1 MTTSDRSPTR
11 PHRLGGRAMTVLA
24 ILLAALCWTGA
35 QAPPAARGAAVPEQ
49 SSNVHL
55 FYYPW
60 YGNPQVSGG
69 WRHWEQGGHTPPDDI
84 GADLYPT
91 LGAYDSADHAGAVT
105 RHMQWIKQAGV
116 GVIVY
121 SWWGVGGPED
131 RIAQGVLD
139 AAARHGIKV
148 AWHLEPYGG
157 RTAASTV
164 ADIRYINDRYGS
176 HPAFYRSAEH
186 GGRAAFYVFES
197 LRITD
202 WSALDQVTANNIVL
216 AQTTDTSKI
225 AHFSGMYTYDGIAGT
240 TAPGW
245 ADASAYARRNNL
257 IWAPSVAPG
266 YIDDRA
272 VPGNTTPTLGRANG
286 ATYDLEWSNALD
298 PAKGGLPTWV
308 SVTSFNEWHEGS
320 SIEPAD
326 STPPA
331 GFGYQTYEGAYGR
344 TGAAAETA
352 YLDRTKY
359 WATEF
364 ETRRA
369 GGQGD
374 TRPPTAPGAARA
386 VPASSTSVTVGWTAS
401 TDDVGVTGYD
411 VHREAGAVDP
421 LVGSTTGT
429 SLTVT
434 GLTPSTAYSFY
445 VVARDAAR
453 NTSPPSGTVTATT
466 GPPAGCSPNTGD
478 MARGRPVVAS
488 GVTQNYVAANAVDG
502 DASTY
507 WESVNHA
514 FPQSVTVD
522 LCAQAQAGRVV
533 LRVPPAAAWSRR
545 TQTLS
550 VLGSAD
556 GTSFT
561 TLAGS
566 RGHVFDPAT
575 GNTVTVTF
583 PAAAVRY
590 VRVTVTGNTGW
601 PAAQLSSFEVHR
613 P

>member
-1 MTTSDRSPTR
+1 MKTSDQFAG
-11 PHRLGGRAMTVLA
+11 RLRHTGRRAQIVLA
-24 ILLAALCWTGA
+24 LLLAALCWAGA
-35 QAPPAARGAAVPEQ
+35 QAPLPARGAAVPEQ

-55 FYYPW
+55 FYYSW
-60 YGNPQVSGG
+60 YGNPQTSGD
-69 WRHWEQGGHTPPDDI
+69 WRHWQQGGHTPPNDV

-91 LGAYDSADHAGAVT
+91 LGAYDSGDYAGAVT

-121 SWWGVGGPED
+121 SWWGRDSFED
-131 RIAQGVLD
+131 RLTQGVMD
-139 AAARHGIKV
+139 AAAQYGVKV

-164 ADIRYINDRYGS
+164 EDIRYINTRYGS
-176 HPAFYRSAEH
+176 HPAFYRDAEH
-186 GGRAAFYVFES
+186 GDRAAFYVFES

-202 WSALDQVTANNIVL
+202 WAVLDQVTAGNIVL

-225 AHFSGMYTYDGIAGT
+225 AHFSGMYTYDGIAGA

-245 ADASAYARRNNL
+245 ANASAYAKQNNL

-308 SVTSFNEWHEGS
+308 SITSFNEWHEGS

-331 GFGYQTYEGAYGR
+331 GFGYQTFDGAYGR
-344 TGAAAETA
+344 TGTAAETA

-369 GGQGD
+369 GGQPD
-374 TRPPTAPGAARA
+374 TQPPTAPGAARA
-386 VPASSTSVTVGWTAS
+386 VPASGTSITVGWNAA
-401 TDDVGVTGYD
+401 TDNVGVTGYD
-411 VHREAGAVDP
+411 VYREAGATDVK
-421 LVGSTTGT
+421 VGSTAGT
-429 SLTVT
+429 SFTVT
-434 GLTPSTAYSFY
+434 GLTPSTSYSFY
-445 VVARDAAR
+445 VVARDAAQ

-466 GPPAGCSPNTGD
+466 GPPPGCSPGTGD
-478 MARGRPVVAS
+478 LARNKVITAS
-488 GVTQNYVAANAVDG
+488 STTQNYVASNAVDG
-502 DASTY
+502 NANTY
-507 WESVNHA
+507 WESANNS
-514 FPQSVTVD
+514 FPQWITVD
-522 LCAQAQAGRVV
+522 LCAQTPVGRLV
-533 LRVPPAAAWSRR
+533 LKLPPSAAWGTR

-550 VLGSAD
+550 VQVSPD
-556 GTSFT
+556 NHFETVVP
-561 TLAGS
+561 S
-566 RGHVFDPAT
+566 RGYVFNPAT
-575 GNTVTVTF
+575 GNTVTITIPTTTKRF
-583 PAAAVRY
+583 VRLNI
-590 VRVTVTGNTGW
+590 TGNTGW
-601 PAAQLSSFEVHR
+601 PAGQLSSFEVY
-613 P
+613 PS